1 MARARRLQKRT
12 PRHPA
17 PRPGRSLRRLL
28 RRNPGRQNRPH
39 IQRLTV
45 SHVCEHLSRISPGFT
60 LDPSI
65 HATSEAYRGLD
76 PRVKPEDD
84 VRGDAR
90 DSFAG

>member
-1 MARARRLQKRT
+1 MFWRRSCVSGCGERYA
-12 PRHPA
+12 PA
-17 PRPGRSLRRLL
+17 AFHAKGPPSSVMLG
-28 RRNPGRQNRPH
+28 
-39 IQRLTV
+39 
-45 SHVCEHLSRISPGFT
+45 

-84 VRGDAR
+84 ARGDAR